1 MSEDEVMRRR
11 NATFLFLTAIDYF
24 HQILQFL
31 DIFVFDPLL
40 SQLKDLLKEVYEA
53 LPTAF

>member
-1 MSEDEVMRRR
+1 MTEDEVMRRR

-31 DIFVFDPLL
+31 DTFVFNPLL

-53 LPTAF
+53 HPTAF